1 MLKREVVERAV
12 DGVPAGRLWY
22 AGPAER
28 WFEALPV
35 GNGFVGGMV
44 YSGTDTERVR
54 LSASTAWS
62 GAPGNSDVS
71 PTALKYLPQIR
82 RLLLA
87 GEYAEAQALAD
98 QHLPGTPSSFGTNVS
113 LPELVIEH
121 GEVGEVGEVGVDGE
135 VSGYERSLDLG
146 DAIVRSRFTR
156 EGVTVEREV
165 FVSNVA
171 GVLVVRATSSAPIQH
186 TVSFSGD
193 GIPAEV
199 TVDGETLVL
208 RGHAYE
214 DLHSNG
220 KVGATVEI
228 QAKVLTDGTVE
239 ASEAEDS
246 LVVSGAT
253 TVTAIV
259 AVGTDW
265 LGADPAEQASER
277 LRDVPAYD
285 ELRRAH
291 VEDHAALMGRVGLDL
306 GDTSNLPTDERRRL
320 FAEGADDPELVALYF
335 QYGRYLTIAG
345 SRADS
350 PLPLALQGLWND
362 GRASGGPWTND
373 FHLDINTQQNYWAV
387 EVTNLGECHR
397 PLFGLID
404 GLRASGSVTAAEMYG
419 APGWVSHTVSNAW
432 SYTAPGWGLGWGL
445 HVTSGIWISLQLWEH
460 FEYHRDLEFLAT
472 RAYPVLKDAAQF
484 FLAYMTEDPETGY
497 LLSGPSDSPENWFLT
512 PDGEKCSTSLG
523 NTTDRVLIEALFRI
537 CGEASELLGVDED
550 FRTEVAK
557 AREKLPPFQVGKHG
571 QLQEWL
577 HDFDEAEPNHRH
589 TSHLISVYPER
600 QITPRE
606 TPELARAAEVV
617 IDRRQS
623 ADGWEQTEW
632 VEANLTA
639 FYARLQKGDLALRH
653 LRSLIADAS
662 EDNLLSYSVAGIAG
676 VDENIYA
683 FDGNSGGT
691 GAMAELFVQST
702 GTEIE
707 LLPALPTAWPT
718 GSITGLR
725 ARGGYTV
732 DLEWAEGK
740 LVAAQ
745 ITAAERST
753 PQQIRLGDELIALDL
768 EPGETA
774 RITTS

>member
-1 MLKREVVERAV
+1 MKREVVERVA

-44 YSGTDTERVR
+44 YSGTDAERVR

-62 GAPGNSDVS
+62 GAPGSSDLS

-87 GEYAEAQALAD
+87 GEYAEAQALAGR
-98 QHLPGTPSSFGTNVS
+98 HLLGTPSSFGTNVS
-113 LPELVIEH
+113 LPELLVEH
-121 GEVGEVGEVGVDGE
+121 GIDGD
-135 VSGYERSLDLG
+135 VSGYERSLELS

-156 EGVTVEREV
+156 NGVAVEREV
-165 FVSNVA
+165 FASNVA
-171 GVLVVRATSSAPIQH
+171 GVLVVRVTSSAPVSH
-186 TVSFSGD
+186 KVSFSGD

-199 TVDGETLVL
+199 TVDGETLIL
-208 RGHAYE
+208 RGQAYE
-214 DLHSNG
+214 ELHSNG
-220 KVGATVEI
+220 KVGSTVEI
-228 QAKVLTDGTVE
+228 RAEVLTDGTVE
-239 ASEAEDS
+239 ASEAEDV
-246 LVVSGAT
+246 LVATGT
-253 TVTAIV
+253 TVTVIV

-277 LRDVPAYD
+277 LRDVPAY
-285 ELRRAH
+285 EVLEQAH
-291 VEDHAALMGRVGLDL
+291 VEDHAALMSRVGLEL
-306 GDTSNLPTDERRRL
+306 GMSVSLPTDERRRL

-345 SRADS
+345 SRQNS

-362 GRASGGPWTND
+362 GRASSGPWTND
-373 FHLDINTQQNYWAV
+373 FHLDINTQQNYWAA
-387 EVTNLGECHR
+387 EITNLGECHQ

-460 FEYHRDLEFLAT
+460 FEYHRDLEFLAS

-484 FLAYMTEDPETGY
+484 FLAYLTEDPETGY
-497 LLSGPSDSPENWFLT
+497 LLSGPSDSPENWYLS
-512 PDGEKCSTSLG
+512 PDGEKCSISLG

-537 CGEASELLGVDED
+537 CGEASELLGIDEG
-550 FRTEVAK
+550 FRAEVAK

-600 QITPRE
+600 QITPRG

-639 FYARLQKGDLALRH
+639 FYARLQKGDHALRH

-702 GTEIE
+702 GLEIE
-707 LLPALPTAWPT
+707 LLPALPTAWAS
-718 GSITGLR
+718 GSVTGLR

-753 PQQIRLGDELIALDL
+753 PQQVRLGDELIALDL
-768 EPGETA
+768 QPGETA

>member
-1 MLKREVVERAV
+1 MLKREVVERAAGGV
-12 DGVPAGRLWY
+12 VPAGRLWY

-44 YSGTDTERVR
+44 FSGYDAERVR

-62 GAPGNSDVS
+62 GAPGSSDVS
-71 PTALKYLPQIR
+71 STALKYLPQIR

-113 LPELVIEH
+113 LPELVIDHEVD
-121 GEVGEVGEVGVDGE
+121 GEVGE
-135 VSGYERSLDLG
+135 YERSLELG
-146 DAIVRSRFTR
+146 DAIVRSRFR
-156 EGVTVEREV
+156 RGGVTVEREV
-165 FVSNVA
+165 FASNVA
-171 GVLVVRATSSAPIQH
+171 GVLVVRATSSAPVAH

-199 TVDGETLVL
+199 TADGETLVL
-208 RGHAYE
+208 RGQAYE

-220 KVGATVEI
+220 KVGSTVEI
-228 QAKVLTDGTVE
+228 HAKVLTDGTV
-239 ASEAEDS
+239 APSDAEDV
-246 LVVSGAT
+246 LEVGGAT
-253 TVTAIV
+253 TVTVIV

-265 LGADPAEQASER
+265 LGADPAGQASEG

-285 ELRRAH
+285 VLKAAH

-306 GDTSNLPTDERRRL
+306 GRGEAGRLPTDERRAL
-320 FAEGADDPELVALYF
+320 FAKGADDPELVALYF

-345 SRADS
+345 SRDNS

-373 FHLDINTQQNYWAV
+373 FHLDINTQQNYWAA
-387 EVTNLGECHR
+387 EITNLGECHT

-404 GLRASGSVTAAEMYG
+404 GLRTSGSKTAAEMYG

-460 FEYHRDLEFLAT
+460 FEYHRDLDFLAE

-484 FLAYMTEDPETGY
+484 FLAYLTEDPETGY
-497 LLSGPSDSPENWFLT
+497 LLSGPSDSPENWYLT
-512 PDGEKCSTSLG
+512 ADGEKCSVSLG

-537 CGEASELLGVDED
+537 CGEASELLGLDDD
-550 FRTEVAK
+550 FRAEVRK
-557 AREKLPPFQVGKHG
+557 ARGKLPPFQVGKHG

-617 IDRRQS
+617 IDRRQH

-639 FYARLQKGDLALRH
+639 FSARLQKGDLALQH

-691 GAMAELFVQST
+691 GAMAEMFVQST
-702 GTEIE
+702 GAEIE
-707 LLPALPTAWPT
+707 LLPALPTSWPG
-718 GSITGLR
+718 GSIKGLR

-732 DLEWAEGK
+732 DVEWANGK
-740 LVAAQ
+740 LTAAE
-745 ITAAERST
+745 ITAAERAT
-753 PQQIRLGDELIALDL
+753 PQQVRWGDELIELDL
-768 EPGETA
+768 AAGETA
-774 RITTS
+774 RITLS